1 VAGAPDHD
9 ETDNILDMFAAQAE
23 EAGVPEKDIT
33 IMFKNVFEQAE
44 KISEPLS
51 SEFISTEDGDD
62 APIALQIL
70 LWQNM

>member
-1 VAGAPDHD
+1 
-9 ETDNILDMFAAQAE
+9 
-23 EAGVPEKDIT
+23 
-33 IMFKNVFEQAE
+33 MFKNVFEQAE

-51 SEFISTEDGDD
+51 SEFISTEDAMI